1 MASLV
6 IRDFDETLHL
16 QGVRARF
23 IDLQDFEREIDPRM
37 PTGAEIV
44 DEYVLHMMKRCRQCY
59 GKIIVAEID
68 DEIVGFASILSKVTS
83 EDLDDGGLEYGLV
96 SDLVVAKNFRNRG
109 IGRKLLEAS
118 ESFARERN
126 VKWLRIGVLAANQSA
141 DRLYD
146 SMGFEKRYVE
156 REKVLDR

>member
-1 MASLV
+1 MTSLV
-6 IRDFDETLHL
+6 IRDFDEALHL
-16 QGVRARF
+16 QGVRARI
-23 IDLQDFEREIDPRM
+23 IDLQDFERAIDPRM

-44 DEYVLHMMKRCRQCY
+44 DEYVTHMLKRCRQCD
-59 GKIIVAEID
+59 GKIFVAEVG

-96 SDLVVAKNFRNRG
+96 SDLVVARGFRNRG

-126 VKWLRIGVLAANQSA
+126 VKWLRIGVLAANESA

-146 SMGFEKRYVE
+146 SMGFQKRYVE
-156 REKVLDR
+156 REKVIG